1 MKMYKMFFKLLIIL
15 FLSINLFAAKK
26 SKDIDKINEIVKN
39 EKKDVAYLG
48 LQKEA
53 PKQYRI
59 TGNFK
64 KDNKYNKKKYS
75 FNKIFISG
83 QEQTFENTTDN
94 DLDKKGIFGIEN
106 DLNKVKTVVYNITG
120 SENKFNLSDSEK
132 RNIYDLDDREISS
145 FSKKLILTKYQK
157 AQIDYLE
164 MERKYKILAIEKEI
178 TLRKKMLEEEL
189 SKDNYNVFLVEK
201 LSSEIKILAIDRE
214 TVDINVDKKI
224 RYVLDFDQYLKYKEK
239 QKKKK

>member
-1 MKMYKMFFKLLIIL
+1 MHKIFFKLFIIL

-26 SKDIDKINEIVKN
+26 NTNVDRINKIVKN
-39 EKKDVAYLG
+39 EKEGVAYLG

-75 FNKIFISG
+75 FDKIFISG
-83 QEQTFENTTDN
+83 QEQTFESTKDN
-94 DLDKKGIFGIEN
+94 NLDKGIFFIEN
-106 DLNKVKTVVYNITG
+106 DLNKIKTVVYNITG
-120 SENKFNLSDSEK
+120 SEKKFDLSDSEK
-132 RNIYDLDDREISS
+132 RKVYNIDDREIST

-164 MERKYKILAIEKEI
+164 MEKKYKIFAIEKEI
-178 TLRKKMLEEEL
+178 SLRKKMLNEEL
-189 SKDNYNVFLVEK
+189 SKDDHDIFLVEK
-201 LSSEIKILAIDRE
+201 LSGEIKLLAIDRKAVY
-214 TVDINVDKKI
+214 VDVDKKI
-224 RYVLDFDQYLKYKEK
+224 RCVLDFGQYLKYKEK
-239 QKKKK
+239 QKKKKK